1 MTDLNVRLPEPV
13 VRKLWLPSPRH
24 TLRRRVS
31 TYPRVYLPLAR
42 WKSGDSVLRAETELV
57 IDTFPRTAN
66 TFAVIAFQLAQNG
79 HVRVAHHMHAPASLL
94 AAAARGVPALVP
106 VREPEPTIVSGHIR
120 EPQFTLRHLLKDYI
134 TFFESITPAR
144 DRFVIAAFDE
154 VTSDLGS
161 VIRRVNERFGTRFR
175 EYEHSEEN
183 LEIVFALIDERAEGP
198 PWQPFLNRFAS
209 GVISADEYFEA
220 TRVHREARREP
231 PVVPENRIQRPSPRR
246 DAMKSVV
253 EERYRDPA
261 LARLRARAEKAFR
274 EFVR

>member
-1 MTDLNVRLPEPV
+1 MTDLNVRLPEPAAK
-13 VRKLWLPSPRH
+13 KLRLPSPRH
-24 TLRRRVS
+24 ALRRRIS
-31 TYPRVYLPLAR
+31 TYPRLYLPLAR
-42 WKSGDSVLRAETELV
+42 WKSGESVLRAETQLV
-57 IDTFPRTAN
+57 IDTFPRSAN

-106 VREPEPTIVSGHIR
+106 VREPAPTIVSGHIR
-120 EPQFTLRHLLKDYI
+120 EPHITLRQLLKTYS

-144 DRFVIAAFDE
+144 DRFVIATFDE
-154 VTSDLGS
+154 VTADFGA

-175 EYEHSEEN
+175 DFEHSKEN
-183 LEIVFALIDERAEGP
+183 LEAVFALIDERAGGP

-209 GVISADEYFEA
+209 GVISADEYFGA
-220 TRVHREARREP
+220 TRVHREARRDQF
-231 PVVPENRIQRPSPRR
+231 VVPENRIQRPSRRR
-246 DAMKSVV
+246 DAMKSAV

-261 LARLRARAEKAFR
+261 LAGLRARAERAFC